1 MLEAALNKLSTLA
14 EQLVEKNTLIQEEND
29 TLKSQFS
36 DLQGSVDNL
45 KEENEALQLEA
56 LEQEEHQS
64 ATLSKINELLT
75 RLQ

>member
-1 MLEAALNKLSTLA
+1 MLEAALNKLSNLA

-29 TLKSQFS
+29 TLKSKFS
-36 DLQGSVDNL
+36 ELEGSVDRL